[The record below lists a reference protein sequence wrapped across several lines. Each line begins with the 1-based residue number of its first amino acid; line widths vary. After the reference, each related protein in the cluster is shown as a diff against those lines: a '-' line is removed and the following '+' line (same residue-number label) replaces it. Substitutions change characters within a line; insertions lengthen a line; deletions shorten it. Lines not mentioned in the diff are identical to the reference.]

1 MDQTK
6 RENERK
12 CSFCLD
18 LIFFSNQLCISR
30 YQLATRLS
38 DRLDDMGKDLS
49 SMIEEINDAS
59 SNLSKHAKSDD
70 PLTQVVR
77 VLNGHLTQLQEIDQG
92 AASLQ
97 LKVKE
102 AQKVGQN
109 IRPSNGLNGPSSDAA
124 EAFYRSFMG
133 R

>member
-1 MDQTK
+1 
-6 RENERK
+6 
-12 CSFCLD
+12 
-18 LIFFSNQLCISR
+18 
-30 YQLATRLS
+30 
-38 DRLDDMGKDLS
+38 MGKDLS

-59 SNLSKHAKSDD
+59 SNLSKHSKSDD

-77 VLNGHLTQLQEIDQG
+77 VLNSHLTQLQQIDQG
-92 AASLQ
+92 AARLQ

-102 AQKVGQN
+102 AQTAGQS

>member
-1 MDQTK
+1 
-6 RENERK
+6 
-12 CSFCLD
+12 
-18 LIFFSNQLCISR
+18 
-30 YQLATRLS
+30 
-38 DRLDDMGKDLS
+38 
-49 SMIEEINDAS
+49 MIEEINDAS
-59 SNLSKHAKSDD
+59 SNLSKHTKSDD

-77 VLNGHLTQLQEIDQG
+77 VLNGHLTQLQQIDQG
-92 AASLQ
+92 AARLQ

-102 AQKVGQN
+102 AQRVGQS